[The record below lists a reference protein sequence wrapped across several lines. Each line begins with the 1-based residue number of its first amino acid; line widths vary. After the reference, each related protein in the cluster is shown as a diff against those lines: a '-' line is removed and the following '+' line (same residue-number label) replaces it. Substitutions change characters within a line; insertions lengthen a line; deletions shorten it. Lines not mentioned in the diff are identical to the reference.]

1 MSDVEGLQHL
11 VDALAERLQRSV
23 AIDDP
28 QISFISVSRH
38 FGDED
43 HTRVQFLLGRKV
55 DAKITNWVLSLGLER
70 LETPYKLAAQPDLG
84 LSARLCVPIRYA
96 GLLLGYM
103 WLIDANELLPNEMS
117 DVVATAEAIGLILY
131 RRELAHERQ
140 RTRVEGIVRELL
152 SSQPVARA
160 RAADELLEEG
170 TVRSRRVAAIVVRRS
185 SPRDDDGVTQDH
197 LEKALA
203 NAAAKVSATNPDGA
217 VLALSQR
224 HRLVLILAGQRVTQ
238 TEEMNALADVVLKSV
253 AAETGTRC
261 VAGLGTA
268 REGLQ
273 DANLSYDQAVA
284 AARAAQ
290 FLPGFGDIV
299 SWDAMGIYAMLVNFA
314 PQNLD
319 LQAYPVPL
327 LKLSGRKNSDILLL
341 TAETFLDLAGDIQ
354 ATAAT
359 LHIHRTTLYQR
370 LSRIEQ
376 LSGLNMDSGND
387 RLTLHLGIK
396 LAHLTGVYAQMVTSH
411 TSRTETPDHGG
422 RV

>member
-1 MSDVEGLQHL
+1 MSDVEGLQRL
-11 VDALAERLQRSV
+11 VDALAERLQQSV

-28 QISFISVSRH
+28 HITFICVSRH

-43 HTRVQFLLGRKV
+43 DTRVQFLLGRKV

-70 LETPYKLAAQPDLG
+70 LETPYKLAAQPELG
-84 LSARLCVPIRYA
+84 LSPRLCVPIRYA

-103 WLIDANELLPNEMS
+103 WLIDAHDLLPKEMS

-140 RTRVEGIVRELL
+140 RTRVEAVVRELL
-152 SSQPVARA
+152 SSQPTARA
-160 RAADELLEEG
+160 RAADDLLEEG
-170 TVRSRRVAAIVVRRS
+170 TVRSRRVAAIVVRQAVS
-185 SPRDDDGVTQDH
+185 QEDAGATQDH
-197 LEKALA
+197 LEKALS
-203 NAAAKVSATNPDGA
+203 NAAAKISATDPDGA

-238 TEEMNALADVVLKSV
+238 TDEMNTLAEAVIKSV

-261 VAGLGTA
+261 LAGLGA
-268 REGLQ
+268 AHDELH

-299 SWDAMGIYAMLVNFA
+299 SWDDMGIYAMLVNFA
-314 PQNLD
+314 PQNLE
-319 LQAYPVPL
+319 LQAYPAQL
-327 LKLSGRKNSDILLL
+327 RKLSGRKSSHILLH

-354 ATAAT
+354 ASAAA
-359 LHIHRTTLYQR
+359 LHVHRTTLYQR
-370 LSRIEQ
+370 LARIEQ
-376 LSGLNMDSGND
+376 LSGLDMDRGND

-396 LAHLTGVYAQMVTSH
+396 LAHLTGMYAQLVAIP
-411 TSRTETPDHGG
+411 TSRTDAH
-422 RV
+422 